1 MLPLLLGGAAVLG
14 VGVAAG
20 VRAAHRKPLP
30 ADVAATLRSA
40 LKTNDENTLKATL
53 DAVAGRYPNQTDI
66 IRKANVAAAD
76 AHVPG
81 DIGSMYSNALHTGQP
96 ENMLAMANAL
106 DVRYHYLAGKLRD
119 VAHIMSNL
127 TGVA

>member
-1 MLPLLLGGAAVLG
+1 MLPLILGGAAVLG

-20 VRAAHRKPLP
+20 IRAAHRKPLP
-30 ADVAATLRSA
+30 IDVAGTLRSA
-40 LKTNDENTLKATL
+40 LRSNDENTLKATL
-53 DAVAGRYPNQTDI
+53 DAIAGRYPNQTDI

-76 AHVPG
+76 THVPS
-81 DIGSMYSNALHTGQP
+81 DIAAMYGNALHTGQP
-96 ENMLAMANAL
+96 ENIIAMANAL

-119 VAHIMSNL
+119 VAHILSNL